1 MLETLPRGKYSRA
14 ARTTTKFQ
22 TLSPVYDEA
31 FVFAETRL
39 EVRELR
45 ASVWDET
52 TGSGHERLGQ
62 IVVPLEA
69 IFHNMFRG
77 SGGGGKGGR
86 PVDEN
91 GSKTRAPARA
101 RVCFFVRGQCNA
113 P

>member
-1 MLETLPRGKYSRA
+1 MGPGPGAWARGGGGEDVPRLTDPYVMLETLPRGKYSRA

-69 IFHNMFRG
+69 IFHNMFRVVDT
-77 SGGGGKGGR
+77 STWAR
-86 PVDEN
+86 PA
-91 GSKTRAPARA
+91 S
-101 RVCFFVRGQCNA
+101 
-113 P
+113 